1 MKNYLELLQKVLEN
15 GERRS
20 DRTGT
25 GTISLFSEK
34 LSFDLKDGFPIV
46 TTKYVSYKTAIHE
59 MLWILSGSTNNNV
72 LLKNNVKIWNEWSLP
87 DGNLGPIY
95 GKQLRNFNGVDQL
108 ANLVTGLKNNPFSR
122 RLVISY
128 WNPRDL
134 PDETMSPQDN
144 VLEGKQALPPCHS
157 FIQWYVSSATY
168 PERLK
173 HLWYLYKASEVSMNE
188 EDITIVYHPEK
199 FSDADISDLLE
210 KYNIPIYSLS
220 CQLYCRSQDICLGT
234 PFNLIMYPLLTMML
248 AKQCG
253 FIYGK
258 YHHVIGDAHV
268 YTDHIE
274 NAKLQ
279 LARTPYAKPFV
290 SIRSGVQNIDEY
302 SIDDFS
308 FHGYNHHPS
317 IYYPVST

>member
-1 MKNYLELLQKVLEN
+1 MDNYLQLLQNVLNN
-15 GERRS
+15 GERRT

-87 DGNLGPIY
+87 DGSLGPIY
-95 GKQLRNFNGVDQL
+95 GKQLRCFNGVDQL
-108 ANLVTGLKNNPFSR
+108 SSLVYGLKNNPFSR
-122 RLVISY
+122 RHIISY
-128 WNPRDL
+128 WNPKDL

-157 FIQWYVSSATY
+157 FIQWYVGFATDS
-168 PERLK
+168 ERLE
-173 HLWYLYKASEVSMNE
+173 HLLYLNQSSEIMLGNE
-188 EDITIVYHPEK
+188 EIEMVLGIKKCSSSE
-199 FSDADISDLLE
+199 ISDLLE
-210 KYNIPIYSLS
+210 AYNIPSYSLS

-279 LARTPYAKPFV
+279 FNRTPYAKPFV

-308 FHGYNHHPS
+308 FHDYNHYPS

>member
-87 DGNLGPIY
+87 DGSLGPIY

-108 ANLVTGLKNNPFSR
+108 ANLVSGLKNNPFSR

-128 WNPRDL
+128 WNPKDL

-157 FIQWYVSSATY
+157 FIQWYVGSATC

-173 HLWYLYKASEVSMNE
+173 HLWYLYEASEVSIDE
-188 EDITIVYHPEK
+188 EDITIVCHPEK

-268 YTDHIE
+268 YTNHIE

-279 LARTPYAKPFV
+279 FNRTPYAKPFV

-308 FHGYNHHPS
+308 FHDYKHHPS

>member
-108 ANLVTGLKNNPFSR
+108 ANLVSGLKNNPFSR

-128 WNPRDL
+128 WNPKDL
-134 PDETMSPQDN
+134 PDETMSPQNN

-157 FIQWYVSSATY
+157 FIQWYVGSATF

-173 HLWYLYKASEVSMNE
+173 HLWYLYEASEVSMDE
-188 EDITIVYHPEK
+188 EDITIVCHPEK

-268 YTDHIE
+268 YTNHIE

-279 LARTPYAKPFV
+279 FNRTPYAKPFV

-308 FHGYNHHPS
+308 FHDYKHHPS

>member
-1 MKNYLELLQKVLEN
+1 MNNYLQLLQNVLNN
-15 GERRS
+15 GERRT

-25 GTISLFSEK
+25 GTISTFSEK

-59 MLWILSGSTNNNV
+59 MLWILSGSTDNNV

-87 DGNLGPIY
+87 DGSLGPIY
-95 GKQLRNFNGVDQL
+95 GKQLRDFNGVDQL
-108 ANLVTGLKNNPFSR
+108 SNLVYGLKNNPFSR
-122 RLVISY
+122 RLIVSY
-128 WNPRDL
+128 WNPKYL

-157 FIQWYVSSATY
+157 FIQWYVSSATDR
-168 PERLK
+168 ERLR
-173 HLWYLYKASEVSMNE
+173 HLLYLYETCEVSMNE
-188 EDITIVYHPEK
+188 EDVSIVHYPEK
-199 FSDADISDLLE
+199 FSDADILDLLTRH
-210 KYNIPIYSLS
+210 NIPTYSLS
-220 CQLYCRSQDICLGT
+220 CQLYCRSQDLCLGT

-253 FIYGK
+253 YIYGK
-258 YHHVIGDAHV
+258 YHHVIGDAHI

-279 LARTPYAKPFV
+279 LDRAPYAKPFMA
-290 SIRSGVQNIDEY
+290 IRSGVQNIYEY
-302 SIDDFS
+302 SIDDFKLYD
-308 FHGYNHHPS
+308 YNHHPS